1 MFNILNTTNDRV
13 KLNKL
18 GIKFLYIGVLLLP
31 TIPFIAVLSLIFSL
45 LLSSNINP
53 KNYFKERS
61 NKVFLIITSLM
72 ILSCIVNSFDSSNL
86 ILKDIGFLSWISLT
100 NWIPFFWLFWGFE
113 PYLKEPSVRKTIA
126 KFLVI
131 GTIPVIFSGFLQYFF
146 NITGP
151 FELLNGLII
160 WYQRPLNITDGITG
174 PFSNANYAG
183 SWLALVWPFS
193 IAFFEFNKNK
203 LKKYITTIICLLII
217 IALILTNSRNAWLG
231 MIVTIPVMIG
241 FDYIFLFIP
250 LILLIGLSVTFLVS
264 LIPLQLRDELVSFF
278 TINIFNNF
286 PENPISLEESFP
298 RLGIW
303 SFSLKSISER
313 PLFGWGGGAFGI
325 LHKTFNGKWIGHP
338 HNIILELAIN
348 YGIATSIIL
357 STTIFKYLYKYYT
370 LITLH
375 SKNVTQNIK
384 NNLTFEKAWFSS
396 ILFITYSHLFDIQY
410 FDLRISIIS
419 WILLSGLKASMI

>member
-1 MFNILNTTNDRV
+1 MFNILNLTNYRI

-18 GIKFLYIGVLLLP
+18 GIKFLYIGILLLP
-31 TIPFIAVLSLIFSL
+31 TAPAIAVISLIFSL

-53 KNYFKERS
+53 INYFKDKS
-61 NKVFLIITSLM
+61 NKVFIIISFLM
-72 ILSCIVNSFDSSNL
+72 ILSCIVNSFDYSNL
-86 ILKDIGFLSWISLT
+86 IIKEFRFLSWISLI

-113 PYLKEPSVRKTIA
+113 PYLKEPQVRKTIA

-160 WYQRPLNITDGITG
+160 WYQRPLSITDGITG
-174 PFSNANYAG
+174 PFNNANYAG

-193 IAFFEFNKNK
+193 IAIFEFNKNK
-203 LKKYITTIICLLII
+203 IKKSIATIICLLII
-217 IALILTNSRNAWLG
+217 ISVILTNSRNAWLG
-231 MIVTIPVMIG
+231 MLVTIPVMIG
-241 FDYIFLFIP
+241 FEYIFLFIP
-250 LILLIGLSVTFLVS
+250 LILLIGLVITFLLS
-264 LIPLQLRDELVSFF
+264 LIPLHLRDSLVSFF

-286 PENPISLEESFP
+286 PENSLSIEESFP

-303 SFSLKSISER
+303 SFSLKAISDR
-313 PLFGWGGGAFGI
+313 PLFGWGGGTFAI
-325 LHKTFNGKWIGHP
+325 LYKTFNEKWIGHP
-338 HNIILELAIN
+338 HNIILEVALS

-357 STTIFKYLYKYYT
+357 STSILRYLHKYYKF
-370 LITLH
+370 ITLY
-375 SKNVTQNIK
+375 SKNAKQAFK
-384 NNLTFEKAWFSS
+384 NYLTFEKAWFSS

-410 FDLRISIIS
+410 FDLRISIIT
-419 WILLSGLKASMI
+419 WILLSGLKATMI

>member
-1 MFNILNTTNDRV
+1 MLNILNTTNHKV

-31 TIPFIAVLSLIFSL
+31 TLPAISVISLIFSL

-61 NKVFLIITSLM
+61 NKVFLIITFLM
-72 ILSCIVNSFDSSNL
+72 ISSCIVNSFDYSNL
-86 ILKDIGFLSWISLT
+86 ILKEIGFLSWISLI
-100 NWIPFFWLFWGFE
+100 NWIPFFWLFWGYE
-113 PYLKEPSVRKTIA
+113 PYLKEPHVRKTIA

-160 WYQRPLNITDGITG
+160 WYQRPLSITDGITG
-174 PFSNANYAG
+174 PFNNANYAG

-193 IAFFEFNKNK
+193 IAFFEFNKKK
-203 LKKYITTIICLLII
+203 LKKSITAIICLLIVI
-217 IALILTNSRNAWLG
+217 SIILTNSRNAWLG

-241 FDYIFLFIP
+241 FEYIFWFIP
-250 LILLIGLSVTFLVS
+250 LILSIGLVITFSIS
-264 LIPLQLRDELVSFF
+264 LIPSNLREELVSFF

-286 PENPISLEESFP
+286 PENSISLDESFP

-303 SFSLKSISER
+303 SFSLRAISER
-313 PLFGWGGGAFGI
+313 PLFGWGGGTFGI

-348 YGIATSIIL
+348 YGIATSTIL
-357 STTIFKYLYKYYT
+357 STTIFRYLYKYYKF
-370 LITLH
+370 ITLY
-375 SKNVTQNIK
+375 SKNATQDIK
-384 NNLTFEKAWFSS
+384 NYLTFDKAWFSS

-410 FDLRISIIS
+410 FDLRISIIC